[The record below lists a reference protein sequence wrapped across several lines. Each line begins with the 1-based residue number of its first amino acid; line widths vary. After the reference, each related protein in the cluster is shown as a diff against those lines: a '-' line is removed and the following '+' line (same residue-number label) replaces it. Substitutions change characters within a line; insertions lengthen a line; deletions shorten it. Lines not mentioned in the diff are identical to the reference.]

1 MHARVRSLTFSTY
14 ISNVCRTT
22 MSTLKTN
29 PFAPSEGTCYNRST
43 RKECTTQKNGK
54 YSAKDWKNNVTYGK
68 NDGQKM
74 TEPERVLI
82 KSYLSHLELDGTE
95 TDGELIHLANEN
107 EIEINNLRGRFK
119 AKDML
124 KRVEQAYKRSSK
136 RFVEDHKYD
145 YLPNCTIK
153 ELLDNLNL
161 LSKDPSASDF
171 DTWIGYAKF
180 FVNHA
185 KRINNELTKPLRF
198 DNQGGWRPR
207 EGELDGGDGGGC
219 TIT

>member
-1 MHARVRSLTFSTY
+1 
-14 ISNVCRTT
+14 

-29 PFAPSEGTCYNRST
+29 PFAPSEGTCYNPST
-43 RKECTTQKNGK
+43 GKECTTEKNGK
-54 YSAKDWKNNVTYGK
+54 YSAEDWKKNVTYGK

-82 KSYLSHLELDGTE
+82 KAYLSKFEELDGTE

-107 EIEINNLRGRFK
+107 EIEIYDLRARLH
-119 AKDML
+119 AKDMFR
-124 KRVEQAYKRSSK
+124 RVKQANKRSNK
-136 RFVEDHKYD
+136 FVEDHKSD
-145 YLPNCTIK
+145 YLPNCTID
-153 ELLDNLNL
+153 ELLINLNL
-161 LSKDPSASDF
+161 LSKDPSVSDF

-180 FVNHA
+180 FVKHE
-185 KRINNELTKPLRF
+185 KRINNKLTKQLKF
-198 DNQGGWRPR
+198 DNQEEWRPR

>member
-1 MHARVRSLTFSTY
+1 
-14 ISNVCRTT
+14 

-29 PFAPSEGTCYNRST
+29 QFAPSEGTCYNRST
-43 RKECTTQKNGK
+43 GKECTTGKNGK
-54 YSAKDWKNNVTYGK
+54 YSAKDWKKNVTYGK

-74 TEPERVLI
+74 TEPERFLI
-82 KSYLSHLELDGTE
+82 KAYLSHSLVLDGTE

-107 EIEINNLRGRFK
+107 QIEINNLRARLH
-119 AKDML
+119 ASEML
-124 KRVEQAYKRSSK
+124 KRVEQAYKRSK
-136 RFVEDHKYD
+136 RFVEDHKSD
-145 YLPNCTIK
+145 YLPNCTID
-153 ELLDNLNL
+153 ELLINLNL

-180 FVNHA
+180 FVKHE
-185 KRINNELTKPLRF
+185 KRINNKLTKQLKF
-198 DNQGGWRPR
+198 DNQGEWRPR

>member
-1 MHARVRSLTFSTY
+1 
-14 ISNVCRTT
+14 

-29 PFAPSEGTCYNRST
+29 PFAPSEGTCYNPST
-43 RKECTTQKNGK
+43 GKECTTQKNGK
-54 YSAKDWKNNVTYGK
+54 YSAEDWKKNVTYGK

-82 KSYLSHLELDGTE
+82 KSYLSHSLELDGTE

-107 EIEINNLRGRFK
+107 EIEINNLRARMH
-119 AKDML
+119 AKDMFQ
-124 KRVEQAYKRSSK
+124 RVKQAYKRSK
-136 RFVEDHKYD
+136 RFVEDHKSD
-145 YLPNCTIK
+145 YLPNCTID